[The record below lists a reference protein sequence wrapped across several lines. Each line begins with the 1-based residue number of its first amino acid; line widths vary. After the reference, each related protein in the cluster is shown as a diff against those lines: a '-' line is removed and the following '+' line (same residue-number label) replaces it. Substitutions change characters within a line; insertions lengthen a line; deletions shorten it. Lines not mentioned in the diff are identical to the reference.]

1 MATAAV
7 SNTFTNGSN
16 ADAVEVNSNFTS
28 LVNFLNTEVITRDA
42 AIAFTAIPSGPA
54 TNPTLDNQFTRKYY
68 VDNLE
73 PAGVISAYGGA
84 TAPTGYVICDGTAIS
99 RTNPSYVRLFAAIAT
114 RYGVGDNSTTFNV
127 PNLVGKFPYGHATNA
142 TVATAGAATVTLTTA
157 NLAVHVHNISA
168 YTHTA
173 PTVTQPVLSNHADH
187 NHALYLIATSAA
199 GAHSHEVGGEADIV
213 SGSGFA
219 GVREYSGA
227 STTYTTST
235 AAAHTHTVT
244 GNSLDASLSAHS
256 FSTAVAVAATATHG
270 AKDTDSTGSATPFS
284 ILPPYQSVMY
294 IIKL

>member
-16 ADAVEVNSNFTS
+16 ADAVQVNSNFTS

-84 TAPTGYVICDGTAIS
+84 TAPTGYVVCDGTAIS
-99 RTNPSYVRLFAAIAT
+99 RTNPLYVRLFAAIAT
-114 RYGVGDNSTTFNV
+114 RYGVGDGSTTFNV
-127 PNLVGKFPYGHATNA
+127 PNLVGKFPYGHAASA
-142 TVATAGAATVTLTTA
+142 TVVTAGAATVTLTTA
-157 NLAVHVHNISA
+157 NLAAHVHNISA

-199 GAHSHEVGGEADIV
+199 GSHSHTYDSTSVLRGTGSSATYTSI
-213 SGSGFA
+213 SGST
-219 GVREYSGA
+219 E
-227 STTYTTST
+227 TTST
-235 AAAHTHTVT
+235 VAAHTHTVT

-256 FSTAVAVAATATHG
+256 FSTAVAVAATASHA
-270 AKDTDSTGSATPFS
+270 AKDTASAGSATPFD
-284 ILPPYQSVMY
+284 ILPSYQSVLY